1 MRIDSE
7 RLSGHLANISEANL
21 APVYLVYGDEPLL
34 VDECCSA
41 IRRRAQ
47 ELGFSERSV
56 HTVESGF
63 DWNDLYASTQAMSLF
78 AERRVLE
85 LRLPG
90 GKPGDTGAKL
100 LAQLAQAPAPDTLLL
115 VIAGKLDKAG
125 RESAWARALDE
136 AGVSVAVWPL
146 EAARLPAWIT
156 ARLSARK
163 LQAEPGVVEL
173 LAYHLEGNLLA
184 AAQEVDK
191 LALLAQDGRVRL
203 TDVEESLSDNARF
216 NVYGLVDA
224 CLQGQA
230 AAAARMLASLRA
242 EGVEPILVLWALGR
256 ELRAMA
262 QISSQ
267 LAEGRAEAGVFQA
280 NRVWSNRKSL
290 VTQALRRLRPAHWLA
305 LLVRAARIDRVLKG
319 RAEGDVWQEL
329 EALALAVCGIRPL
342 ATSIDRR

>member
-1 MRIDSE
+1 MRIDPE
-7 RLSGHLANISEANL
+7 RLPGHLAHSAQGGL

-34 VDECCSA
+34 LDECCSA

-47 ELGFSERSV
+47 ELGFGERSV
-56 HTVESGF
+56 YTVESGF

-78 AERRVLE
+78 AERRLLE

-100 LAQLAQAPAPDTLLL
+100 LAQLAQQPAPDTLLL
-115 VIAGKLDKAG
+115 VVAGKLDKAG

-156 ARLSARK
+156 ARMHAHK
-163 LQAEPGVVEL
+163 LQAEPGVVDL

-184 AAQEVDK
+184 AAQEIDK

-203 TDVEESLSDNARF
+203 ADVEECLSDNARF

-230 AAAARMLASLRA
+230 ATAARMLASLRA
-242 EGVEPILVLWALGR
+242 EGVEPILVLWALAR
-256 ELRAMA
+256 EVRAMA

-267 LAEGRAEAGVFQA
+267 LAQGRAEASVFQA
-280 NRVWSNRKSL
+280 NRVWSNRKAL

-319 RAEGDVWQEL
+319 RAQGDVWQEL
-329 EALALAVCGIRPL
+329 EVLALAVCGLRPL
-342 ATSIDRR
+342 ATPERH